1 MYPTNNLWIQATPE
15 VAKKI
20 FLIRSRVLYLHF
32 WRIHDNFFWM
42 GSATT
47 SEKCI
52 RCYSFYV
59 VTTWTQMCK
68 NWVRDS
74 TVCPPRRQAVN
85 YWAKNYLSK
94 AWFLIASETRDPWN
108 HSSEMFTRYHQNLS
122 YFAFIV
128 KLPDQMLY
136 PKIGP
141 KYCRMNWL
149 FLLEIL

>member
-85 YWAKNYLSK
+85 YWAKNYLLRPDF
-94 AWFLIASETRDPWN
+94 WNLEHLIREQGGMYDN
-108 HSSEMFTRYHQNLS
+108 
-122 YFAFIV
+122 
-128 KLPDQMLY
+128 
-136 PKIGP
+136 
-141 KYCRMNWL
+141 
-149 FLLEIL
+149 LEIFITPISFMEINVFSIQ